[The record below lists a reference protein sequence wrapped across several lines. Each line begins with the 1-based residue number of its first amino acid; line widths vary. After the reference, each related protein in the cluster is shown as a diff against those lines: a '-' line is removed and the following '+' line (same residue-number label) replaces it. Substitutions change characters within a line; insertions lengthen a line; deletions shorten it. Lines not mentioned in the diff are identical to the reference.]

1 MTFSRST
8 SRVAFTLVELLVAMA
23 VLALLVILVA
33 RLLNSAT
40 LTTTGSRK
48 QMDADSQARMILD
61 RIGSDLERMTKR
73 SDVDCFLKGWSADV
87 TMPGNDVLFLFS
99 ETIGYFRGASLSA
112 RSPVTLV
119 GYRVNPAST
128 PGASAY
134 ALERFGQALAWE
146 ATPGAESMAFLT
158 YTTGTAAPIPG
169 STIQGRWPAIVGSP
183 PNYTGG
189 TSADYQAIGEQV
201 FRFEYCYLLKD
212 GTFSKTPFLS
222 PHTRVDGARDI
233 VAIVVGIAIL
243 DNASRKIAP
252 DLSLLSAALPDPTDT
267 QLAQTPPVLMAE
279 TWRNAMSGSTFADSV
294 GLPQSAVGQVRV
306 YQRFYYL
313 GN

>member
-1 MTFSRST
+1 
-8 SRVAFTLVELLVAMA
+8 
-23 VLALLVILVA
+23 
-33 RLLNSAT
+33 
-40 LTTTGSRK
+40 
-48 QMDADSQARMILD
+48 
-61 RIGSDLERMTKR
+61 MTKR

-87 TMPGNDVLFLFS
+87 IMPGNDVLFLFS

-112 RSPVTLV
+112 KSPVTLV
-119 GYRVNPAST
+119 GYRVNSVST
-128 PGASAY
+128 PGTKAY

-146 ATPGAESMAFLT
+146 ASPEAESMAFLT
-158 YTTGTAAPIPG
+158 YPPGDATPIPE
-169 STIQGRWPAIVGSP
+169 STIQGRWPAIVGGP

-189 TSADYQAIGEQV
+189 TSADYRAIGEQV

-212 GTFSKTPFLS
+212 GTFSNTPFL
-222 PHTRVDGARDI
+222 PAHTRIDGARDI
-233 VAIVVGIAIL
+233 LAIVVGIAIL
-243 DNASRKIAP
+243 DNASRKIAT
-252 DLSLLSAALPDPTDT
+252 DLSLLSDALPDPTNA

-279 TWRNAMSGSTFADSV
+279 TWRNAMSASTFADSV